1 MIQHLNQNTVDA
13 ITDISYKAVNRYY
26 KVLSTF
32 GYYNQEEVNKMLV
45 LFHIEELLN
54 GQMQVYLSDED
65 IKIISKALN
74 KLYGSNCLIDY
85 SCNFNNDSIYG
96 IMKRTFIPRITED
109 NMLRITE
116 NLNIRHY

>member
-1 MIQHLNQNTVDA
+1 
-13 ITDISYKAVNRYY
+13 
-26 KVLSTF
+26 
-32 GYYNQEEVNKMLV
+32 MLV

-85 SCNFNNDSIYG
+85 PCNFNNDSIYG
-96 IMKRTFIPRITED
+96 IMKRAFIPRITED